1 MVENNELKQYKC
13 EHCNRSYNDKSGLW
27 YHNQKHHQIPNEI
40 IPQNNINIISCK
52 YCSKKLSRYDSLKRH
67 ESKCKRKEQEIKQQN
82 EINKLKEDI
91 NELKKDLQLTKNTKI
106 INNTIINGNNNTNTN
121 LNVPNITI
129 NKPGTEDLNR
139 LSFEEVNF
147 VLNNELYGV
156 MNLIDLLNFN
166 ENNPE
171 DHSINNT
178 AFESAYLSIF
188 NSDTKT
194 IDKERKRYFFESII
208 CKNIQNHEFLFNKY
222 KVRLDKDKISK
233 IEETIAVLKKIK
245 DESFSSKIMLEMI
258 RNLNILSY
266 NKREIVQKTWSG
278 KNNEDIADKKFMEL
292 ILSDPESQR
301 IIAAEKRLLENL
313 QNNTQNGNNLKLL
326 ENKDTQLSE
335 EKDSICD
342 YSDDSDC
349 DRTEYLKKLMKRKTP
364 KNKEIIL

>member
-1 MVENNELKQYKC
+1 MEENIDITEKKQNKC
-13 EHCNRSYNDKSGLW
+13 DICNKTYNNKSGLW
-27 YHNQKHHQIPNEI
+27 YHNQKYHS
-40 IPQNNINIISCK
+40 QNNQQLNVISCEF
-52 YCSKKLSRYDSLKRH
+52 CKKIFSRIDNLKRH
-67 ESKCKRKEQEIKQQN
+67 QIKCKEKHEKNEKEKQLLY
-82 EINKLKEDI
+82 NKLKEDI
-91 NELKKDLQLTKNTKI
+91 KSELKKDLQLTNKNTKI
-106 INNTIINGNNNTNTN
+106 INNTIINGNNNTNNN
-121 LNVPNITI
+121 LNFPNITI
-129 NKPGTEDLNR
+129 NKPGTEDINR

-147 VLNNELYGV
+147 VLNNELSGV

-188 NSDTKT
+188 NSDTKK

-222 KVRLDKDKISK
+222 KDRLDKDKISK

-301 IIAAEKRLLENL
+301 IIAAEKRLLENFE
-313 QNNTQNGNNLKLL
+313 NNKMKLL
-326 ENKDTQLSE
+326 ENKDTKIND
-335 EKDSICD
+335 EKDIEYD
-342 YSDDSDC
+342 FSDDSV
-349 DRTEYLKKLMKRKTP
+349 KKTFFF
-364 KNKEIIL
+364 